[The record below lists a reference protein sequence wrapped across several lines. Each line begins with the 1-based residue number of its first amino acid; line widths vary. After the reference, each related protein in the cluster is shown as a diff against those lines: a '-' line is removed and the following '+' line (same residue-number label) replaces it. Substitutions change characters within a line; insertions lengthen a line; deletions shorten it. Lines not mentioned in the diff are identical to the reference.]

1 MSLISNLI
9 LTPSS
14 NNFHSVLPTKVRERI
29 VLTRDE
35 YSIFVSFLKKL
46 QNQTSDIKFGK
57 KIYAGKSSDLPR
69 HKIKEHFDK
78 NGLHKTS
85 RLEQAD
91 TVIIS
96 KTNINSILEFFS
108 PINSYYSLKP
118 YNVYSILDPKTQ
130 LSLVSSITHNSPT
143 YINLIKNS
151 SLPIYVALTKD
162 QSLSQNSALHRLV
175 LNTKPEMR
183 YMDLVYN
190 SNTSI
195 NDIYKLIEYVINN
208 PKVNVIFDE
217 DLLLLLNN
225 DGIELNQEYLN
236 SLDAMFESVD
246 QENINLA
253 LEMLSNIDLEKHSLV
268 LAMFLNKHIDKFYR
282 GSGLNIN
289 QNRSFKS
296 FIKYFDSRG
305 INFRLGWKKFSTQ
318 LLLEYKNDPKSIE
331 IIHGF
336 ILQNINQYLK
346 SSSNE
351 KLSNWI
357 EIENCI
363 IKLK

>member
-1 MSLISNLI
+1 MSLISNLT
-9 LTPSS
+9 LTLSS
-14 NNFHSVLPTKVRERI
+14 NISLIPSIARERI
-29 VLTRDE
+29 ALTSDE

-57 KIYAGKSSDLPR
+57 KIYAGKSSDLSR
-69 HKIKEHFDK
+69 HKIKEYFDK

-96 KTNINSILEFFS
+96 KNNINSILEFFTQ
-108 PINSYYSLKP
+108 INSYCSLKP
-118 YNVYSILDPKTQ
+118 YNVYSILDPKIQ
-130 LSLVSSITHNSPT
+130 LSLVSLIQYNSHT
-143 YINLIKNS
+143 YVNLIKNS
-151 SLPIYVALTKD
+151 SLPLYIALTKD
-162 QSLSQNSALHRLV
+162 QSLNQNSTLHKLI
-175 LNTKPEMR
+175 LNVKPEIR
-183 YMDLVYN
+183 HMDLSYSSN
-190 SNTSI
+190 SNI
-195 NDIYKLIEYVINN
+195 NDAYKLVKYLINN

-225 DGIELNQEYLN
+225 YGIELNQEYLN

-253 LEMLSNIDLEKHSLV
+253 LEMLSNINLKKHSLV
-268 LAMFLNKHIDKFYR
+268 LAMFLNKHIDKFYK

-296 FIKYFDSRG
+296 FIKYFDSKN
-305 INFRLGWKKFSTQ
+305 INFKLGWKKFSTQ
-318 LLLEYKNDPKSIE
+318 LLIEYKNDPKSIE

-346 SSSNE
+346 FSSNE
-351 KLSNWI
+351 KPSNWI
-357 EIENCI
+357 EIENCT